1 MRTGQVVYAPFI
13 PPLNWELE
21 FLKNDV
27 NLPDYF
33 NAAPTFHQKY
43 DWLSPDHMQ
52 ALLSLQFPFLDGL
65 DIETISKVKEDHR
78 DEFLTFSQTLLS
90 SIGGI
95 KSAFGTEG
103 FVREVK
109 YIQKNQ
115 IDAGISDVEKMVKKI
130 QTRGTWQKGAI
141 LTGLV
146 GIDIVMFLG
155 APATTAVTGLA
166 ASGVAMIAAK
176 IAQLK
181 DHGDLKAKSPYFLWA
196 LNQKAVLG

>member
-1 MRTGQVVYAPFI
+1 MPGAISIGPCAGVIGTKAKLITSCMEVVKDQ
-13 PPLNWELE
+13 E
-21 FLKNDV
+21 FPQIK
-27 NLPDYF
+27 
-33 NAAPTFHQKY
+33 AADNQRERAGTP
-43 DWLSPDHMQ
+43 SPGAGRH
-52 ALLSLQFPFLDGL
+52 SPI
-65 DIETISKVKEDHR
+65 IETISKVKEDHR
-78 DEFLTFSQTLLS
+78 DEFLTFSRTLLS

-95 KSAFGTEG
+95 KSAFGSEG

-115 IDAGISDVEKMVKKI
+115 VDAGISDVEKTVKKI

-146 GIDIVMFLG
+146 GIDIAVFLG
-155 APATTAVTGLA
+155 APVTTVATGLA

-181 DHGDLKAKSPYFLWA
+181 DHGELKAKSPYFLWE
-196 LNQKAVLG
+196 LEQKAVLG